1 MAPNRAAAAAADPS
15 SSTEEDGDTSS
26 SDSTTSH
33 SQEVADEEREERES
47 SSSEEESE
55 SEEEECAAAAVE
67 EEESESEEE
76 ECAAAVEEEEESE
89 SEEEE
94 CAAAVVEE
102 EEDEESTEEGDEE
115 EAEPDLQPSSKRIDP
130 PVTAALNAE
139 VQEDVDFQPSN
150 RIDQRAPVRPAE
162 AEESAAKNQPQSSN
176 PPARGR
182 KRASGEIGKSLVP
195 APVRQKRKNTA
206 QQSESPEP
214 RPKRIRRVWAHD
226 DEVLVLE
233 ALAQH
238 RRQHGSLP
246 ARGDSDFF
254 ESIREGLEEKIF
266 QHSDIKDKV
275 RSLLR
280 RYRSRVVSISDH
292 DKRIHNLSRDVWGDL
307 LPVVAATGPINGN
320 KEADGPPAI
329 SGAENGDGQS
339 ESGGRRSGT
348 KGFKKMCEMYPLLAQ
363 EVKLLAKVQPC
374 FESSFT
380 RLDAK
385 RAQDIEKKLERVK
398 YAELKIESRM
408 VLEVHAP
415 KAKISK
421 KLLSLL
427 TKVSKNV

>member
-1 MAPNRAAAAAADPS
+1 MAPKRAAAAADPS
-15 SSTEEDGDTSS
+15 TSTEEDGDTSS

-33 SQEVADEEREERES
+33 EQEVAGEEREERESS

-55 SEEEECAAAAVE
+55 SEEEEWAAAAAVE
-67 EEESESEEE
+67 EE
-76 ECAAAVEEEEESE
+76 
-89 SEEEE
+89 
-94 CAAAVVEE
+94 
-102 EEDEESTEEGDEE
+102 DQESTEEGDEK
-115 EAEPDLQPSSKRIDP
+115 EAEPDLQPSSKRVDS
-130 PVTAALNAE
+130 PVTAALKE
-139 VQEDVDFQPSN
+139 RVQEDVDFQPSN
-150 RIDQRAPVRPAE
+150 RIDQRAPVLPAE
-162 AEESAAKNQPQSSN
+162 AQEPAAKNQPESNN
-176 PPARGR
+176 PPARDR
-182 KRASGEIGKSLVP
+182 KRASAEIGKSLVP
-195 APVRQKRKNTA
+195 AP
-206 QQSESPEP
+206 
-214 RPKRIRRVWAHD
+214 
-226 DEVLVLE
+226 

-238 RRQHGSLP
+238 RRQHGLLP
-246 ARGDSDFF
+246 ACGDSDFF
-254 ESIREGLEEKIF
+254 ESIREGLEENSF
-266 QHSDIKDKV
+266 QHCDIKDKV

-280 RYRSRVVSISDH
+280 RYRSRVVSTTDH
-292 DKRIHNLSRDVWGDL
+292 DRRIHNLSRDVWGDL

-320 KEADGPPAI
+320 KEADGVPAI

-339 ESGGRRSGT
+339 ENGGRRSDT

-398 YAELKIESRM
+398 YAELKIEPRM

-421 KLLSLL
+421 KLISLL

>member
-1 MAPNRAAAAAADPS
+1 MAPNRAAAATGSS

-33 SQEVADEEREERES
+33 NQEVADEEREERES
-47 SSSEEESE
+47 SSSSSEESE
-55 SEEEECAAAAVE
+55 SEEECAAA
-67 EEESESEEE
+67 
-76 ECAAAVEEEEESE
+76 
-89 SEEEE
+89 
-94 CAAAVVEE
+94 
-102 EEDEESTEEGDEE
+102 
-115 EAEPDLQPSSKRIDP
+115 PSSKRIDP
-130 PVTAALNAE
+130 PVTAALKAE

-150 RIDQRAPVRPAE
+150 RIDQRALVRPAE
-162 AEESAAKNQPQSSN
+162 AEESAANKL

-182 KRASGEIGKSLVP
+182 KRASGEIGRSLVP
-195 APVRQKRKNTA
+195 APARKKSKNTA
-206 QQSESPEP
+206 QHSESPEP
-214 RPKRIRRVWAHD
+214 RPKRTRRVWAPD

-246 ARGDSDFF
+246 APGDSDFF
-254 ESIREGLEEKIF
+254 ESIREGLEEKSF

-280 RYRSRVVSISDH
+280 RYRSRAVSTSDH
-292 DKRIHNLSRDVWGDL
+292 DKRIRNLSRDVWGNL
-307 LPVVAATGPINGN
+307 LPVVAATGSI
-320 KEADGPPAI
+320 DGSEEDDGAPAI
-329 SGAENGDGQS
+329 SGDGQS

-348 KGFKKMCEMYPLLAQ
+348 KGLKKMCEMYPLLAQ

-374 FESSFT
+374 FESSFA

-385 RAQDIEKKLERVK
+385 RAQDVEKKLERVK

-421 KLLSLL
+421 KLISLL

>member
-1 MAPNRAAAAAADPS
+1 MKELQPAGCSHTKAHFQICKFLLESSTNPS
-15 SSTEEDGDTSS
+15 SRLNPTRNSQPWLPTAPPPPPAPPPEEED
-26 SDSTTSH
+26 
-33 SQEVADEEREERES
+33 
-47 SSSEEESE
+47 EES
-55 SEEEECAAAAVE
+55 E

-76 ECAAAVEEEEESE
+76 E
-89 SEEEE
+89 
-94 CAAAVVEE
+94 
-102 EEDEESTEEGDEE
+102 EDEDSTEEGDEE
-115 EAEPDLQPSSKRIDP
+115 EAEPHLQPSSKRVDP
-130 PVTAALNAE
+130 PVTAALKEE
-139 VQEDVDFQPSN
+139 VQEDVDFQPIN
-150 RIDQRAPVRPAE
+150 RIDQRAPARP
-162 AEESAAKNQPQSSN
+162 AAKNQPQSSN

-182 KRASGEIGKSLVP
+182 KRASDEIGKSLVP
-195 APVRQKRKNTA
+195 APARKKSKNTA
-206 QQSESPEP
+206 QHSESPEP
-214 RPKRIRRVWAHD
+214 RPKRTRRVWAPD

-246 ARGDSDFF
+246 PSGDSDFF
-254 ESIREGLEEKIF
+254 ESIREGLEEKSF

-280 RYRSRVVSISDH
+280 RYRSRAVSTSDH

-307 LPVVAATGPINGN
+307 LPVVAATGPVNGS
-320 KEADGPPAI
+320 EEDDGAPAI
-329 SGAENGDGQS
+329 SGDGQS

-348 KGFKKMCEMYPLLAQ
+348 KGLKKMCEMYPLLAQ
-363 EVKLLAKVQPC
+363 EVKLLTKVQPC
-374 FESSFT
+374 FESSFN

-398 YAELKIESRM
+398 YAELKIEARM

-421 KLLSLL
+421 QLISLL